1 MADNKLHLTDDY
13 KNWLSELKIRIK
25 HAQQKAVLAVNKELV
40 LLYWQIGHEILNR
53 QERSG
58 WGAKIVNQLSAD
70 LKTAFPEIQGFSP
83 RNLKYMRAFAAAWQD
98 FQIVQEVLAQ
108 LPWYHHLTLL
118 DKLSNN
124 DDRMVYARLAVEN
137 GWSRNMMV
145 HHIELGTAKRIGK
158 AQNNFADFLPPA
170 ESELAAE
177 SLKDPYKFDFITLS
191 EKAQEKD
198 LKKALLEKITEFL
211 VELGSGFAYAG
222 REVVLDVG
230 GDEFRIDLLFYH
242 LKLHCY
248 VVIELK
254 TGKFKPEHLGQLSFY
269 MTAIDRQ
276 VKSDFDAPT
285 IGLLLCKNKNKIV
298 AEYAL
303 QDIRKPIGI
312 SEYELTNALPD
323 GIKSQLPSVEELELG
338 LADPE

>member
-1 MADNKLHLTDDY
+1 MADNKLQLTDDY

-40 LLYWQIGHEILNR
+40 LLYWQIGHEILIR

-70 LKTAFPEIQGFSP
+70 LKTAFPEMQGFSP

-198 LKKALLEKITEFL
+198 LKKAADTGDGFAMCNLGSRYLLGKGVERDEKLAIQLLKKSAEQQDTPSAFYVLYMCYTDGRGVRKNRRLALENL
-211 VELGSGFAYAG
+211 RKSAELGYPKARKVLKKLESG
-222 REVVLDVG
+222 
-230 GDEFRIDLLFYH
+230 
-242 LKLHCY
+242 K
-248 VVIELK
+248 
-254 TGKFKPEHLGQLSFY
+254 
-269 MTAIDRQ
+269 
-276 VKSDFDAPT
+276 
-285 IGLLLCKNKNKIV
+285 
-298 AEYAL
+298 
-303 QDIRKPIGI
+303 
-312 SEYELTNALPD
+312 
-323 GIKSQLPSVEELELG
+323 
-338 LADPE
+338 